1 MRRADG
7 ATLNMRG
14 RASAGQ
20 RVLASLIIRLALAEC
35 FCDCG
40 ILALDEPTTNLDRRN
55 IKQFAQ
61 MLGELAQK
69 LVKKKINIK
78 MEHKKNYS
86 ASKRLKTQFVIIT
99 HDVEFVDELCR
110 FASVVTG

>member
-69 LVKKKINIK
+69 LVYRKTLKSYIKKIIAHRN
-78 MEHKKNYS
+78 
-86 ASKRLKTQFVIIT
+86 
-99 HDVEFVDELCR
+99 
-110 FASVVTG
+110 G